1 MDATLAK
8 LYEQEAIEL
17 GIRMDV
23 MLDRLAE
30 IVGMMAE
37 SGPLPYEAARPI
49 SDRLACT
56 RANILAA
63 TNYILAN
70 TESYQQVK
78 ITDADEGVLL

>member
-1 MDATLAK
+1 MDAQLAK

-30 IVGMMAE
+30 IVGVMAE
-37 SGPLPYEAARPI
+37 SEPLPYGARSI
-49 SDRLACT
+49 SGRLSCVK
-56 RANILAA
+56 ANVLAA
-63 TNYILAN
+63 AHYVRVAA
-70 TESYQQVK
+70 EAHQQVN

>member
-1 MDATLAK
+1 MDAQLAK

-30 IVGMMAE
+30 IVGVMAE

-49 SDRLACT
+49 INRLSCAKANVLAAAHYV
-56 RANILAA
+56 RANAEA
-63 TNYILAN
+63 
-70 TESYQQVK
+70 YQQVK